1 MNKII
6 LLLVLLFFA
15 VSAQC
20 QANELKLR
28 RYEDKVTLYLLV
40 IFFLPPTKAPDVDIV
55 DGKVVKRSRIVV
67 PVKHHGNN
75 SKRPSKDLDGPG
87 KP

>member
-15 VSAQC
+15 APA
-20 QANELKLR
+20 QANEFRKKRIGQLTPQMMIKAAIEVLTLTPATPNVTIVQIKMINGR
-28 RYEDKVTLYLLV
+28 R
-40 IFFLPPTKAPDVDIV
+40 
-55 DGKVVKRSRIVV
+55 RVV
-67 PVKHHGNN
+67 PFIDD